1 MCMRALRLPAMTLLT
16 MLAVATP
23 ASAAGWHTYGLYNGT
38 ASVEHG
44 SGTHSVRLTSM
55 LLPDSFKVRRH
66 ATSLTFGRVGACQST
81 GVIRPAL
88 VASTLTTSGAV
99 LAQQLTGGTTYGF
112 GTRGSA
118 SYRVRKYSGGT
129 IKAVFVGPTR
139 LAGIWVVVRATTRT
153 HTGCH
158 TGGVRESLGYPLAD
172 AFGTIRANGY

>member
-1 MCMRALRLPAMTLLT
+1 MRRTRLAGLTLLAT
-16 MLAVATP
+16 FALAAP
-23 ASAAGWHTYGLYNGT
+23 AGAAGWHTYSLYDAGAPVENGT
-38 ASVEHG
+38 G
-44 SGTHSVRLTSM
+44 SHSVRLTSM

-88 VASTLTTSGAV
+88 VASTLSTSGAV

-112 GTRGSA
+112 GTRGAA

>member
-1 MCMRALRLPAMTLLT
+1 MRLLRLPAMTLLAT
-16 MLAVATP
+16 VALAAP
-23 ASAAGWHTYGLYNGT
+23 ASAAGWHTYSLYDGSAPVENG
-38 ASVEHG
+38 A
-44 SGTHSVRLTSM
+44 GTHSVRLTSM

-88 VASTLTTSGAV
+88 LASGLTTSAAV

-112 GTRGSA
+112 GTRGTA

-129 IKAVFVGPTR
+129 VKALFVGPT
-139 LAGIWVVVRATTRT
+139 LLPGIWVVVRATTP

>member
-1 MCMRALRLPAMTLLT
+1 MRLTRLAALTLLAT
-16 MLAVATP
+16 FALVAP
-23 ASAAGWHTYGLYNGT
+23 ASAAGWHTYSLYDGS
-38 ASVEHG
+38 ALVENG

-88 VASTLTTSGAV
+88 VASTLSTSGAV

-112 GTRGSA
+112 GTRGAA

>member
-1 MCMRALRLPAMTLLT
+1 MRRTSLAVLTLLAT
-16 MLAVATP
+16 LALAAP
-23 ASAAGWHTYGLYNGT
+23 AGAAGWHTYSLYDGSAPVEQGT
-38 ASVEHG
+38 
-44 SGTHSVRLTSM
+44 GTHSVRLTSM

-88 VASTLTTSGAV
+88 LASGLTTSGAV

-112 GTRGSA
+112 GTRGAA

-139 LAGIWVVVRATTRT
+139 LAGIWVVVRATTTT